1 MLSNLR
7 LLFDQNLSRHLNR
20 LLEDLYP
27 DSLHVRDINLESG
40 HDNLVWEHAKSKAL
54 VIVTKDSDFVQLSAM
69 LGHPPKVIWLRLG
82 NVSTRDVETLLRHR
96 YEDISVFC
104 QDGDTSLL
112 TLP

>member
-1 MLSNLR
+1 MR

-27 DSLHVRDINLESG
+27 DSLHLRDIKLESG
-40 HDNLVWEHAKSKAL
+40 PDNLVWEHAKSNAL
-54 VIVTKDSDFVQLSAM
+54 VIVTKDSDFVQLSAR

-82 NVSTRDVETLLRHR
+82 NVSTRDVASLLRHR
-96 YEDISVFC
+96 YEDISFFC
-104 QDGDTSLL
+104 QDDEDTSLL